1 MRKEGLLYQLI
12 TALLVPALL
21 ALVLAWVVYD
31 QFEKSMESNAN
42 NYVENLVDSV
52 AARLDSK
59 KWRVQP
65 DGTYMKKPLDED
77 VNSIAA
83 VLKEMNLP
91 GLFAVFRKDG
101 TLIYGSPGKV
111 NFLIDW
117 VNSFDSPTPVK
128 VRSKGGDYFTG
139 MFYSIPDENIYI
151 IGAVSWKMLFGSMV
165 LLVTVWPFIM
175 GTLAIITILAIY
187 LLYEKVI
194 LPLRELDEEVSSLRL
209 GYDLPDVSAP
219 EAVPE
224 LQQLRSTFV
233 VLAQSAIDKEQLSR
247 DYITDIVK
255 VQEEERE
262 RISREIHDGPLQDVT
277 ALVQRLRL
285 LALDV
290 SDEQTISSLENAEKV
305 AMIGVK
311 EMREF
316 CNNLTPPWLDLGL
329 RHSLAELCNRMSSQ
343 LGVQIDLDVEDG
355 DDCDYDDESLPASLC
370 LAFYRV
376 VQESIN
382 NSVHHG
388 GATLI
393 SVQLEKRGD
402 RITMRIEDNGKGF
415 DMPNDVQELRVQG
428 HRGLSNMKERMRLA
442 GGSLEITSTLGIG
455 TIISCEV
462 PLQTVE

>member
-1 MRKEGLLYQLI
+1 MKKEGLLYQLI

-59 KWRVQP
+59 KWHVQP
-65 DGTYMKKPLDED
+65 DGTYMRKPLDKD
-77 VNSIAA
+77 VTSIAA
-83 VLKEMNLP
+83 VLKETNLP
-91 GLFAVFRKDG
+91 GMFAVFQKDG

-111 NFLIDW
+111 NFLVDW
-117 VNSFDSPTPVK
+117 VDSFDSPTPVK
-128 VRSKGGDYFTG
+128 IRGKGGDYFTG

-194 LPLRELDEEVSSLRL
+194 LPLRELDDEVSSLRL
-209 GYDLPDVSAP
+209 GYDLPDASAP

-290 SDEQTISSLENAEKV
+290 SDEQTINNLVNAEKV

-343 LGVQIDLDVEDG
+343 LRVQIDLEVENG
-355 DDCDYDDESLPASLC
+355 DDYDDESLPASLC

-382 NSVHHG
+382 NSVNHG
-388 GATLI
+388 GATFV
-393 SVQLEKRGD
+393 SVQLEKRDD

-415 DMPNDVQELRVQG
+415 NMPDDVKELRVQG
-428 HRGLSNMKERMRLA
+428 HRGLSNMKERIRLA
-442 GGSLEITSTLGIG
+442 GGSLEITSALGIG

-462 PLQTVE
+462 PLQNVE